1 MNNGPRSWAAS
12 IVGFALAVL
21 AACLALELAAE
32 FLLAAL
38 PVLVPVALVTT
49 GTVALG
55 RWWWNRPTG
64 W

>member
-1 MNNGPRSWAAS
+1 VNRQPQSWAAS
-12 IVGFALAVL
+12 ILGFALAVL
-21 AACLALELAAE
+21 AACLALKLAAE

-38 PVLVPVALVTT
+38 PVLVPAVIVTT
-49 GTVALG
+49 GVVALG